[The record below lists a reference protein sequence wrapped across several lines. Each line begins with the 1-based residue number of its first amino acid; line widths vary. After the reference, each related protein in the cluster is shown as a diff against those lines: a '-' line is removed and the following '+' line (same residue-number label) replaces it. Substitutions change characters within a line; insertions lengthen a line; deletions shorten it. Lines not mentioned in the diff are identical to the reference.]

1 MANKIGRFEVVRKL
15 GEGAQGAVYLA
26 RDPHL
31 DRQVAIKTLLHGAG
45 NMDVLLQEARIVSQL
60 QHQNIVTLFD
70 AGEHDAAPYLVYAF
84 VEGQTL
90 AQLLNAE
97 KALPVAQAAQI
108 ICGVL
113 EGADHAHQQG
123 IVHLDLKPANIMI
136 AENGQ
141 PLIMDFGIARSITK
155 QSLKI
160 SKIDGTPHY
169 IAPEIMA
176 GKHATPSADLFSLGM
191 ILRELV
197 TGSPATDN
205 SNNQETPRKKTN
217 AANTSPSASHT
228 HVDEQLEGIILKA
241 TAKNPGD
248 RFADAEAMKAA
259 LQDYLNP
266 ARDEHHATDTHSTLN
281 FLLRRMRSKSDF
293 PALASTISE
302 INKVVDNDSASTNL
316 LAQSILQ
323 DFALTNKL
331 LKLVNT
337 STYGQFG
344 GKINTISKAVVILGF
359 ETVRN
364 VAMTLILLD
373 FLQNKAQA
381 SQLKDDVL
389 ASFFAGIV
397 AAQFS
402 AVHNI
407 RDAEEAMI
415 CSMFRNLGKLL
426 ASFYFFEESQQVA
439 RLIEQGTTEDKAA
452 IQVLGITYNELGIGI
467 AKSWNFPTRLIAG
480 MRKLTGDKI
489 TKPHSELENLSVTVN
504 LAHEL
509 CAIASGGGGGGGGG
523 GNSADQSKALKL
535 LAKRYEAAI
544 GISEQ
549 QLRKAME
556 NGLNEL
562 ATRARIINLDL
573 TQSML
578 MKRVKTWVGAVSG
591 EQANKKSVEPDSL
604 TGITQLSMATENQ
617 DENIGESPKIDPET
631 ILSEGI
637 QEITN
642 TLVEEHKLNDIMQMV
657 LETMHRGMRFNR
669 TMLLVR
675 DVKTRQMMAR
685 FGFGQDT
692 DAVLPKFRFGL
703 DLDAADFAPDVF
715 HLAMSKG
722 ADLLIEDISAENIA
736 SKIPKW
742 YRQAVSSQSFLLLP
756 VLVNSKPV
764 GLFYADMEQAN
775 AMQVSPKQLSLLRT
789 LRNQSVLAIKQK
801 T

>member
-26 RDPHL
+26 HDPHL
-31 DRQVAIKTLLHGAG
+31 DRQVAIKTLLHGAS

-60 QHQNIVTLFD
+60 QQQNIVTLFD
-70 AGEHDAAPYLVYAF
+70 AGEHEAAPYLVYAF

-90 AQLLNAE
+90 AQLLKTE
-97 KALPVAQAAQI
+97 TALPVAQAVQI
-108 ICGVL
+108 VCGVL
-113 EGADHAHQQG
+113 EGAEHAHRQG

-169 IAPEIMA
+169 IAPEILS
-176 GKHATPSADLFSLGM
+176 GKNATPGADLFSLGM
-191 ILRELV
+191 ILHELV
-197 TGSPATDN
+197 TGAPAANNGN
-205 SNNQETPRKKTN
+205 SQAIPHKKTN
-217 AANTSPSASHT
+217 QAHTLPSASNI

-241 TAKNPGD
+241 TAKSPED
-248 RFADAEAMKAA
+248 RFADAEAMRVA

-266 ARDEHHATDTHSTLN
+266 ARNEHQHTDTHSTLN

-331 LKLVNT
+331 LKIVNT
-337 STYGQFG
+337 VTYGQFG

-381 SQLKDDVL
+381 SQLKDEVL
-389 ASFFAGIV
+389 ASFLAGIV

-415 CSMFRNLGKLL
+415 CSMFRNLGQLL

-439 RLIEQGTTEDKAA
+439 RLIAQGTTEDKAA
-452 IQVLGITYNELGIGI
+452 TQVLGITYNELGIGI
-467 AKSWNFPTRLIAG
+467 AKSWNFPARLIAG
-480 MRKLTGDKI
+480 MRKLSGDTI

-509 CAIASGGGGGGGGG
+509 CNIAIH
-523 GNSADQSKALKL
+523 GNIADKPKALKL

-544 GISEQ
+544 NISEQ
-549 QLRKAME
+549 QLRHAME
-556 NGLNEL
+556 NGLSEL
-562 ATRARIINLDL
+562 AARARIINIDL
-573 TQSML
+573 AQSAL
-578 MKRVKTWVGAVSG
+578 MKRVRTWVGAVS
-591 EQANKKSVEPDSL
+591 ETFADKKASEPDSL
-604 TGITQLSMATENQ
+604 ESITQLSMAIENQ
-617 DENIGESPKIDPET
+617 DEHTGEPPRIDPET
-631 ILSEGI
+631 ILTEGI

-657 LETMHRGMRFNR
+657 LETMHRGMGFNR
-669 TMLLVR
+669 TLLLVR
-675 DVKTRQMMAR
+675 DAKTRQMAAR
-685 FGFGQDT
+685 FGFGPDT
-692 DAVLPKFRFGL
+692 DTLLPKFRFSM
-703 DLDAADFAPDVF
+703 DLASADFTPDVF

-722 ADLLIEDISAENIA
+722 ADLLIEDITAENIA
-736 SKIPKW
+736 SKIPQW
-742 YRQAVSSQSFLLLP
+742 YRQAVSSHSFLLLP
-756 VLVNSKPV
+756 VLINSKPV
-764 GLFYADMEQAN
+764 GLFYADMEHAN